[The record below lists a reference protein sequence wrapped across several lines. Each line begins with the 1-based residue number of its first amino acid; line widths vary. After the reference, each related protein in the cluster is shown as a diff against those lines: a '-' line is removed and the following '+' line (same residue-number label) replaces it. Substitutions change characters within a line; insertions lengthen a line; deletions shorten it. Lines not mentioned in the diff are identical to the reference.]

1 MVVLTQGMIDI
12 ARNRPDDPI
21 AYMANHMLKQA
32 AEVQSQTEQEAFSN
46 FHRILSEA
54 EEKFNSS

>member
-1 MVVLTQGMIDI
+1 MIDI
-12 ARNRPDDPI
+12 VRNRPDDPI

-32 AEVQSQTEQEAFSN
+32 AEVQSQAEQEAFSN

-54 EEKFNSS
+54 EEKFNSP